1 MHGLT
6 TFAGVAI
13 VTLLLVVAAA
23 VLGRVRNPQAVGLR
37 PKPLLT
43 DNETSFFRQLEN
55 ALPGHRVFPQVAFA
69 AFITEE
75 SVLPPKSRQ
84 GLRNRF
90 DRKIADFVVCDRN
103 TLQIVALVELDD
115 RTHVASR
122 DRKRDELTKA
132 AGYRTIR
139 FQSKQKPTAAEIAAL
154 FPPSTAPG
162 ATPVITSSG
171 DTRHRVRR

>member
-6 TFAGVAI
+6 GFAGVAI
-13 VTLLLVVAAA
+13 VALLIVVAAA
-23 VLGRVRNPQAVGLR
+23 VMGRGRKSRVVGLR

-43 DNETSFFRQLEN
+43 DNEKSFFRQLED

-69 AFITEE
+69 AFITED
-75 SVLPPKSRQ
+75 SGVAPKARQ

-90 DRKIADFVVCDRN
+90 DRKIADYVVCDRN

-122 DRKRDELTKA
+122 DRKRDELTHA

-154 FPPSTAPG
+154 FAPPNTLG
-162 ATPVITSSG
+162 ITPVAVSSA
-171 DTRHRVRR
+171 DTRHRVGR